1 MELTAEQA
9 AVVSARGSDVV
20 VTAGA
25 GSGKTRVL
33 VEHFIG
39 LLADHALP
47 EVVAVTFTEAAAAEM
62 RERVRREVLT
72 RPELSAHRADLDRA
86 VIGTIHSLCLRL
98 LREHPVEAGID
109 PGARVLAEDE
119 AEFELQASCAEALEA
134 AADVD
139 DERARAIRA
148 VGDYQLS
155 RQLPLMVARRDDV
168 RAAFRALPGE
178 TAGEREAGVR
188 ALLEK
193 AFASR
198 LETAWAEALSA
209 AARAQALLPP
219 GAEGRLAETVRETAE
234 RLAAA
239 AGRGDEERA
248 RALEAAASAI
258 SLQGAPRRE
267 WAELAKGELR
277 TVRAAA
283 ARPRGA
289 PRWNEHDPEAL
300 ALLPGL
306 RGLFED
312 ACSRYG
318 ARKRSL
324 HALDFLDLEL
334 HAVRLLREHE
344 AVAEECRRRFRYVM
358 VDECQDTNPLQVELI
373 RLLTGRRDGS
383 PGAVRL
389 FAVGD
394 QKQAIYRFRGSDVRH
409 FGRLAREIEASGGRS
424 LPLSRSFRAHDPLV
438 GTLNEI
444 FGAVFDQA
452 GGEFDVPMQAM
463 TGRGREAPGGV
474 HLVAAPV
481 SGRGP
486 GAERAE
492 ARDVLRVEAD
502 LVAGEIAALLE
513 RGDPVWDRRR
523 DGYRPARPGDVA
535 ILLRRLRSLRDFEHA
550 LESRGVPYATPA
562 GGGFFSRPEV
572 VDLTNLLRWIAEP
585 DDEIALLGVLRSPMV
600 LLDDPTLLELRRD
613 GGRLFSGLASP
624 PEAAAPGMRARAR
637 SAHALL
643 ADLRA
648 HAGSLPTHEL
658 LAEALERSGVES
670 VWGAL
675 RGGEQSLANIR
686 KFVRLARELADRPLD
701 GFVDY
706 VERRRDDLDAREG
719 QAVVDR
725 PDAVQL
731 MTVHAAKGLEFP
743 VVVVPE
749 AQSEA
754 FSGWEAV
761 RWRAGEG
768 LGITLL
774 PPPEATDRRR
784 LRPGFY
790 AWLRERDLAEEEA
803 EHDRLLYVAATR
815 AADYLYISGSGNGKG
830 WLETVRATLAEA
842 GRDGVELREP
852 VPADTSAVAK
862 RLSPAAVRPPRE
874 AEEREYVPPLLARP
888 PVIPVRAST
897 PVTALRP
904 RPERQ
909 AAYGHGDGLGAL
921 RGTVAHRAVEL
932 AFTGADRPDL
942 AELIREESGWLLDEQ
957 LVRVLAGEIEEMLA
971 LFERSRLAAT
981 LREPSTERHFELPF
995 AWNWDGVPVHGAID
1009 LVYRDPRGW
1018 HVVDFKTDELRGRTI
1033 GEASAPY
1040 LVQLAL
1046 YGGAIEHATGERPGC
1061 ALLFLRNGELHAPG
1075 EAALRE
1081 ALAAARELVDAGG
1094 ALEPEIGESREVE
1107 ESPA

>member
-1 MELTAEQA
+1 M
-9 AVVSARGSDVV
+9 SCGP
-20 VTAGA
+20 
-25 GSGKTRVL
+25 SGR
-33 VEHFIG
+33 
-39 LLADHALP
+39 
-47 EVVAVTFTEAAAAEM
+47 
-62 RERVRREVLT
+62 
-72 RPELSAHRADLDRA
+72 
-86 VIGTIHSLCLRL
+86 
-98 LREHPVEAGID
+98 
-109 PGARVLAEDE
+109 
-119 AEFELQASCAEALEA
+119 
-134 AADVD
+134 
-139 DERARAIRA
+139 
-148 VGDYQLS
+148 
-155 RQLPLMVARRDDV
+155 
-168 RAAFRALPGE
+168 
-178 TAGEREAGVR
+178 
-188 ALLEK
+188 
-193 AFASR
+193 
-198 LETAWAEALSA
+198 
-209 AARAQALLPP
+209 
-219 GAEGRLAETVRETAE
+219 
-234 RLAAA
+234 
-239 AGRGDEERA
+239 
-248 RALEAAASAI
+248 
-258 SLQGAPRRE
+258 PRR
-267 WAELAKGELR
+267 ACDGR
-277 TVRAAA
+277 
-283 ARPRGA
+283 
-289 PRWNEHDPEAL
+289 PRWNEHDAEAL

-409 FGRLAREIEASGGRS
+409 FGRLAREIEASGGRA

-444 FGAVFDQA
+444 FGAVFERA
-452 GGEFDVPMQAM
+452 GGEFEVPMQAM
-463 TGRGREAPGGV
+463 TGRGGEAPGGM

-481 SGRGP
+481 AERGP
-486 GAERAE
+486 GGERAGP
-492 ARDVLRVEAD
+492 RDVLRVEAD

-513 RGDPVWDRRR
+513 RGDPVWDRRLG
-523 DGYRPARPGDVA
+523 GYRPVRPGDVA
-535 ILLRRLRSLRDFEHA
+535 ILLRRLRNLHDFEHA

-613 GGRLFSGLASP
+613 RGRLFPGLASP
-624 PEAAAPGMRARAR
+624 PQAVAPEMRARAR
-637 SAHALL
+637 TAHALL

-648 HAGSLPTHEL
+648 HAGSVPTHEL

-743 VVVVPE
+743 VVLVPE
-749 AQSEA
+749 GQSEA
-754 FSGWEAV
+754 FSGWETV
-761 RWRAGEG
+761 RWRPGEG
-768 LGITLL
+768 LSVTLL
-774 PPPEATDRRR
+774 PEPEATDRRR
-784 LRPGFY
+784 LRPGLY

-815 AADYLYISGSGNGKG
+815 AADYLYISGSGNAKG
-830 WLETVRATLAEA
+830 WLGTVRAALAEA
-842 GRDGVELREP
+842 GRDGVELRES
-852 VPADTSAVAK
+852 VPADMSAVAR
-862 RLSPAAVRPPRE
+862 RLSPAAVRPPEE

-897 PVTALRP
+897 PVTAFRP
-904 RPERQ
+904 RPE
-909 AAYGHGDGLGAL
+909 AAGGVRARRRAGGAPGHGRPPSHRARLHGSGPAGRGGAHPGGVGAAPGRGARPVPGGRDRGDARAL
-921 RGTVAHRAVEL
+921 RALPARRHAPRSGDGAPLRAPLRVEL
-932 AFTGADRPDL
+932 GRRPGAR
-942 AELIREESGWLLDEQ
+942 RH
-957 LVRVLAGEIEEMLA
+957 
-971 LFERSRLAAT
+971 RSRLPGRAGLARRRLQDGRVQGADARGGVGPLPRAARA
-981 LREPSTERHFELPF
+981 LRRRHRARHRRAARLRAALPQGRR
-995 AWNWDGVPVHGAID
+995 A
-1009 LVYRDPRGW
+1009 PRAG
-1018 HVVDFKTDELRGRTI
+1018 RGR
-1033 GEASAPY
+1033 AR
-1040 LVQLAL
+1040 
-1046 YGGAIEHATGERPGC
+1046 GGARGRPRAGRRRRRSRAGDRRFARDGGVARVIPPQDVHARSGR
-1061 ALLFLRNGELHAPG
+1061 
-1075 EAALRE
+1075 
-1081 ALAAARELVDAGG
+1081 ALAVGSYPA
-1094 ALEPEIGESREVE
+1094 
-1107 ESPA
+1107 SPRPRDRVACSG

>member
-9 AVVSARGSDVV
+9 AVVAARGSDVV

-109 PGARVLAEDE
+109 PAAAVLAEDE
-119 AEFELQASCAEALEA
+119 AEFELHAACAEALEA
-134 AADVD
+134 AADGD

-168 RAAFRALPGE
+168 RAAYRALPGE
-178 TAGEREAGVR
+178 TAGEWAAGVQ
-188 ALLEK
+188 ALLERGY
-193 AFASR
+193 ASR
-198 LETAWAEALSA
+198 LEAAWAEALSA
-209 AARAQALLPP
+209 AERARALLPP
-219 GAEGRLAETVRETAE
+219 GAEGRLAETVRETRERLESAAAQGAAE
-234 RLAAA
+234 RPRVLEATAAA
-239 AGRGDEERA
+239 
-248 RALEAAASAI
+248 I
-258 SLQGAPRRE
+258 NLQGGPRRE
-267 WAELAKGELR
+267 WAAGAKDELR
-277 TVRAAA
+277 AVRAAA
-283 ARPRGA
+283 ARLRGA
-289 PRWNEHDPEAL
+289 PCWNEHDPEAI

-306 RGLFED
+306 RGLFEE

-334 HAVRLLREHE
+334 YAVRLLREHE

-389 FAVGD
+389 FVVGD

-444 FGAVFDQA
+444 FGAVFDGA
-452 GGEFDVPMQAM
+452 GGELQVPMQAM
-463 TGRGREAPGGV
+463 AGRGGGAPGRV

-481 SGRGP
+481 AGRGP
-486 GAERAE
+486 GGERPE
-492 ARDVLRVEAD
+492 SRDVLRVEAD

-513 RGDPVWDRRR
+513 RGDPVWDRL
-523 DGYRPARPGDVA
+523 DGYRPVRPGDVA
-535 ILLRRLRSLRDFEHA
+535 ILLRRLRNLHAFEHA

-613 GGRLFSGLASP
+613 GGRLSSGLASP
-624 PEAAAPGMRARAR
+624 PQAVAPEMRARAR
-637 SAHALL
+637 AAHALL

-648 HAGSLPTHEL
+648 HAGSVPTHEL

-675 RGGEQSLANIR
+675 RGGTQSLANIR

-743 VVVVPE
+743 VVLVPE
-749 AQSEA
+749 GQSEA
-754 FSGWEAV
+754 FAGWETV
-761 RWRAGEG
+761 RWRPGEG
-768 LGITLL
+768 LSVTLL
-774 PPPEATDRRR
+774 PPPEATGRRR

-815 AADYLYISGSGNGKG
+815 AADYLYISGSGNGRG
-830 WLETVRATLAEA
+830 WLETVRATLEEA

-852 VPADTSAVAK
+852 VPADTSAVAR
-862 RLSPAAVRPPRE
+862 RLSPAAVRPPEE

-921 RGTVAHRAVEL
+921 RGTVAHRAIEL
-932 AFTGADRPDL
+932 AFTGPDRPDV
-942 AELIREESGWLLDEQ
+942 AELIREESGRLLDEE
-957 LVRVLAGEIEEMLA
+957 LVRSLAGEIEEMLA
-971 LFERSRLAAT
+971 LFERSGLAAT
-981 LREPSTERHFELPF
+981 LRDPETACYFELPF

-1009 LVYRDPRGW
+1009 LVYRDARGW
-1018 HVVDFKTDELRGRTI
+1018 HVVDFKTDELRGRTL

-1040 LVQLAL
+1040 HVQLAL

-1061 ALLFLRNGELHAPG
+1061 ELLFLRSGELHEPG